1 MGHAQDHGP
10 LHDDRHLY
18 GQERRCS
25 DPLNLFVNASV
36 GMCSESDITTNKS
49 DIHTVFV
56 LALIEFTQGGA
67 FLCTKKNY

>member
-1 MGHAQDHGP
+1 MCFVQYYVKIDLTSTRGAFLAESEVIQ
-10 LHDDRHLY
+10 
-18 GQERRCS
+18 
-25 DPLNLFVNASV
+25 NLFVNASV
-36 GMCSESDITTNKS
+36 GMCSKSDITTNKS

>member
-1 MGHAQDHGP
+1 MSVQNREDWMNFEK
-10 LHDDRHLY
+10 DRTQV
-18 GQERRCS
+18 GECS
-25 DPLNLFVNASV
+25 K
-36 GMCSESDITTNKS
+36 SDITTNKS